1 MDDSKHLVIRHVD
14 RSYQDITKDIA
25 DIVER
30 DGRLW
35 VRYQLGGKEYGFR
48 KGNIE
53 HENTPCE
60 IDVKGDL
67 ISIKGGSPYAFAKV
81 IQFGNWMKLFS
92 DNGRGWLARKND
104 CRRIKNYA
112 QDKSSNNPFAYFFH
126 LSDTFKIEDGTGE
139 PNDYLKK
146 QYEYCRVINPK
157 SALYYYLEG
166 DQEARRQIS
175 GEVIFPFGINP
186 SQKVAVENA
195 LSNQFSLIE
204 GPPGTGKTQ
213 TILNIIANI
222 LSRRQTVGV
231 VAGSNPATDNVFE
244 KLDANGF
251 GFLSASLGN
260 KTRKDAFF
268 NTAAPEPQIDNWD
281 LGERYT
287 ELSNRYEDVF
297 GNLSEVL
304 SKQNEKA
311 LLRQEL
317 AELKI
322 QKKHFEKKYPKAQ
335 LVFHRLSFWRKVK
348 STMILRFKLLLTSHK
363 KPSKLTLSLA
373 ALRAF
378 ILFGVYR
385 PVRILSCDS
394 TLITN
399 LEKDYLCL
407 KERELKEQILNIEK
421 SLIGLSSK
429 KLMRDSKELSLALFR
444 HYLAKN
450 RKGLEIKSFTS
461 ENYKTDFGSFV
472 QQYPLILSTTN
483 SLRNCVEKS
492 SLLDYLIIDE
502 SSQVDLVT
510 AAMSL
515 SRAKN
520 VVIVGDL
527 KQISNFPSESAL
539 LQRDEIEA
547 RFQVPQAYNFYT
559 QSILSSISDIYGSQL
574 ARVMLREHYRC
585 HPAIIG
591 FCNKQFYNN
600 ELLVMT
606 EEESR
611 EDPFLVY
618 RLKEGNHARKLINES
633 GLFSQR
639 EISVIKDEVLREAR
653 LASSDPEEI
662 GVIAPYRAHVNKTVD
677 SMGRNNLDVD
687 TVYKFQGREK
697 KVIIFSTVANSI
709 NDFIDRADTV
719 NVAVSRAVDQFVLV
733 AGHRIFDEQD
743 SNIASLIRYV
753 DYQTVGQGLVQS
765 KTSSIFDLLY
775 KEQGQLL
782 RQVFKNTKK
791 RSAYDSEN
799 LMDMLLSDILKREEY
814 KHLTYGLHV
823 QLNDIVKDAND
834 LNPEQAS
841 FAANPWSHIDFLIY
855 SKIDL
860 QPVLAIEVDGYQF
873 HGGNKAQ
880 QERDE
885 IKNQILDSI
894 GLKLLRLKTNESD
907 ERGRIMAALK

>member
-1 MDDSKHLVIRHVD
+1 MDESKHLVIRHVD
-14 RSYQDITKDIA
+14 GSYQDITKDVA
-25 DIVER
+25 DIVDR
-30 DGRLW
+30 DGLFR

-48 KGNIE
+48 KGNLE
-53 HENTPCE
+53 YENTPCE
-60 IDVKGDL
+60 IDLKGDL
-67 ISIKGGSPYAFAKV
+67 ISIKGGNPHPYAKV
-81 IQFGNWMKLFS
+81 IQFGSWMKLFS
-92 DNGRGWLARKND
+92 NNGRCLLARNSD

-126 LSDTFKIEDGTGE
+126 LSDTFKIEDGSGE

-157 SALYYYLEG
+157 SALYFYLEG
-166 DQEARRQIS
+166 EQDARKQIS

-195 LSNQFSLIE
+195 LTNQFSLIE

-222 LSRRQTVGV
+222 LSRSQTVGV

-244 KLDANGF
+244 KLNANGF
-251 GFLSASLGN
+251 GFVSASLGN
-260 KTRKDAFF
+260 KARKDAFF
-268 NTAAPEPQIDNWD
+268 NTAPPEPKIDSWD

-287 ELSNRYEDVF
+287 ELSTRYQDVYS
-297 GNLSEVL
+297 NLSEIL

-335 LVFHRLSFWRKVK
+335 RVFHRLSFWRSAK
-348 STMILRFKLLLTSHK
+348 STMVLRFKLLLTGQK
-363 KPSKLTLSLA
+363 QPSKFSLVLA

-378 ILFGVYR
+378 ISFGVYR
-385 PVRILSCDS
+385 PDRILSCDS
-394 TLITN
+394 SLITN
-399 LEKDYLCL
+399 LEKDYLYL
-407 KERELKEQILNIEK
+407 KERELEDQISRLEN

-429 KLMRDSKELSLALFR
+429 ELMADSKELSLALFR
-444 HYLAKN
+444 HYLAKH
-450 RKGLEIKSFTS
+450 RKGLKIQSFTS
-461 ENYKTDFGSFV
+461 DNYKSDFDSFV
-472 QQYPLILSTTN
+472 RQYPLILSTTN
-483 SLRNCVEKS
+483 SLRNCVERN

-510 AAMSL
+510 AAMAL

-520 VVIVGDL
+520 VVVVGDL

-591 FCNKQFYNN
+591 FCNKKFYNN

-653 LASSDPEEI
+653 IASTDPEEI
-662 GVIAPYRAHVNKTVD
+662 GIIAPYRAHVNKTVK
-677 SMGRNNLDVD
+677 SMGTNGLDVD

-733 AGHRIFDEQD
+733 AGDRIFDEQD
-743 SNIASLIRYV
+743 SNIGSLIRYV
-753 DYQTVGQGLVQS
+753 DYQTLGQGLVQS
-765 KTSSIFDLLY
+765 KKSSIFDLLY
-775 KEQGQLL
+775 KEQSHLL
-782 RQVFKNTKK
+782 RQLFESTKK

-799 LMDMLLSDILKREEY
+799 LVDSLLSDIFKSEQY
-814 KHLTYGLHV
+814 NHLTYGLHI
-823 QLNDIVKDAND
+823 QLNDVVKDVNE
-834 LNPEQAS
+834 LNHEQAS
-841 FAANPWSHIDFLIY
+841 FVANPWSHIDFLIY

-873 HGGNKAQ
+873 HEANKAQ

-885 IKNQILDSI
+885 IKNQVLDTI

>member
-1 MDDSKHLVIRHVD
+1 
-14 RSYQDITKDIA
+14 
-25 DIVER
+25 
-30 DGRLW
+30 
-35 VRYQLGGKEYGFR
+35 
-48 KGNIE
+48 
-53 HENTPCE
+53 
-60 IDVKGDL
+60 
-67 ISIKGGSPYAFAKV
+67 
-81 IQFGNWMKLFS
+81 
-92 DNGRGWLARKND
+92 
-104 CRRIKNYA
+104 
-112 QDKSSNNPFAYFFH
+112 
-126 LSDTFKIEDGTGE
+126 
-139 PNDYLKK
+139 
-146 QYEYCRVINPK
+146 
-157 SALYYYLEG
+157 
-166 DQEARRQIS
+166 QIS

-195 LSNQFSLIE
+195 LTNQFSLIE

-222 LSRRQTVGV
+222 LSRGQTVGV

-260 KTRKDAFF
+260 KARKDAFF
-268 NTAAPEPQIDNWD
+268 NTAQSEPQIDCWD
-281 LGERYT
+281 LGERYR
-287 ELSNRYEDVF
+287 ELSTRYQDVYN
-297 GNLSEVL
+297 NLSEVL
-304 SKQNEKA
+304 SKQGEKA

-317 AELKI
+317 NELRI
-322 QKKHFEKKYPKAQ
+322 QRKHFEKKYPKAQ
-335 LVFHRLSFWRKVK
+335 PVFQRLSCRRRAK
-348 STMILRFKLLLTSHK
+348 STMVLRFKLLLTSLK
-363 KPSKLTLSLA
+363 QPSKLGLALASLK
-373 ALRAF
+373 AF
-378 ILFGVYR
+378 ISFGIYR
-385 PVRILSCDS
+385 PDRILSCDS
-394 TLITN
+394 VLITN
-399 LEKDYLCL
+399 LEKDYLYL
-407 KERELKEQILNIEK
+407 KERELEERISKLEE
-421 SLIGLSSK
+421 SLIGLSSRE
-429 KLMRDSKELSLALFR
+429 LMASSRELSSALFR
-444 HYLAKN
+444 HYVARN
-450 RKGLEIKSFTS
+450 RKGQRIRSFTS
-461 ENYKTDFGSFV
+461 DNYKSDFDSFV

-483 SLRNCVEKS
+483 SLRNCVERN

-510 AAMSL
+510 AAMAI

-539 LQRDEIEA
+539 LQRGEIEA

-559 QSILSSISDIYGSQL
+559 QSILSSISDVFGSRL

-591 FCNKQFYNN
+591 FCNKKFYNN

-606 EEESR
+606 EVKGR
-611 EDPFLVY
+611 EYPFLVY
-618 RLKEGNHARKLINES
+618 RLKEGNHARKQINES

-653 LASSDPEEI
+653 LASADPEEI
-662 GVIAPYRAHVNKTVD
+662 GVIAPYRAHVNKAVK
-677 SMGRNNLDVD
+677 SMGTNRLDVD

-733 AGHRIFDEQD
+733 AGDRIFAEQD
-743 SNIASLIRYV
+743 SNIGSLIRYV
-753 DYQTVGQGLVQS
+753 DYQTLGQGLVQS
-765 KTSSIFDLLY
+765 KKSSIFDLLY
-775 KEQGQLL
+775 KEQSHLL
-782 RQVFKNTKK
+782 RKVFEGSKK

-799 LMDMLLSDILKREEY
+799 LVDGLLFDILESEEY
-814 KHLTYGLHV
+814 NHLTYGLHI
-823 QLNDIVKDAND
+823 QLNDIVKEASD
-834 LNPEQAS
+834 LNPEQAA
-841 FAANPWSHIDFLIY
+841 FVTNPWSHIDFLVY

-873 HGGNKAQ
+873 HENNKAQ

-885 IKNQILDSI
+885 IKNQVLDKI

-907 ERGRIMAALK
+907 ERGQIMAALK